1 VKTPNGQPPD
11 ARTEPPARRDD
22 DDLLDAPDDRSH
34 GARFWDWVV
43 DIVRTWGP
51 AMITVLA
58 VRSVIAE
65 PFRIPSGSMV
75 PTLAI
80 GDHILVT
87 KYSYGLRW
95 PLTRIPIGELD
106 VPERGDVVVFVFP
119 GSDEGKAVEYLDLP
133 VPAVGG
139 NAQFGTLDYIKR
151 VVGLPGDTVQVR
163 DNIVY
168 INGAAQARKDGSDF
182 TFVDD
187 GCTKYPTR
195 HYREDL
201 GGVEHSILTST
212 TYGARVANFGPETV
226 PEGHIFAMGDNRD
239 HSQDSRFWGYVPLRN
254 IKGKARF
261 IWLSYDQCQRD
272 IPLLGALRGERFLLG
287 VE

>member
-1 VKTPNGQPPD
+1 LVKTPNGQPPD

-119 GSDEGKAVEYLDLP
+119 GSDEGKAVRFAEDEVRAMGRSAAESRDITLRLWTKEIAERRNTRAMLSVALVDGIH
-133 VPAVGG
+133 PAEAALIGQFYESSRTPDMPTTAAVLASPGAQTFNATALAGKALLFDGTEG
-139 NAQFGTLDYIKR
+139 NAPLTY
-151 VVGLPGDTVQVR
+151 T
-163 DNIVY
+163 
-168 INGAAQARKDGSDF
+168 AR
-182 TFVDD
+182 
-187 GCTKYPTR
+187 
-195 HYREDL
+195 
-201 GGVEHSILTST
+201 
-212 TYGARVANFGPETV
+212 
-226 PEGHIFAMGDNRD
+226 MGDANAVFA
-239 HSQDSRFWGYVPLRN
+239 SG
-254 IKGKARF
+254 G
-261 IWLSYDQCQRD
+261 
-272 IPLLGALRGERFLLG
+272 
-287 VE
+287 